1 MSVST
6 RRGRAMLRCSEVS
19 RLLPRFGTALFLLLV
34 GIALP
39 AGGQDQPF
47 AHIDDDLLR
56 LTPVNR
62 QLDYVRFQP
71 SLGSLK
77 PLQPPTELFSFDIV
91 LLPPAT
97 YVDDDADSAA
107 TRHLATASDI
117 RRSVIPQINPHATIS
132 LLLYRN
138 GETPLDSDEGQAGF
152 RSNGPSVIDAM
163 NPDAEIPR
171 SGS

>member
-6 RRGRAMLRCSEVS
+6 RRDRAMLQGSTGLG
-19 RLLPRFGTALFLLLV
+19 LLPRFGTALLAMLF
-34 GIALP
+34 GMALP

-47 AHIDDDLLR
+47 AHVDDDLLR

-71 SLGSLK
+71 SLGAMK
-77 PLQPPTELFSFDIV
+77 PLPTQTVLFSFDIV

-97 YVDDDADSAA
+97 YVDDDPDTA
-107 TRHLATASDI
+107 TTRRLATASDI

-132 LLLYRN
+132 LLLQGN
-138 GETPLDSDEGQAGF
+138 GETPLDSEEGQAGF
-152 RSNGPSVIDAM
+152 RSNGPPVIDAA
-163 NPDAEIPR
+163 NPDADIPR